1 MTADPLLLK
10 IGSAAA
16 VAAVVLL
23 FAAFARGGRGA
34 GSAPGTRPA
43 PAEDTRVV
51 AALDEEYQQ
60 AVKRNDADT
69 MARILA
75 DDFVLV
81 TGRGATYDKADL
93 LREAREGTTRYERQ
107 DVETREVRVWGDTA
121 VVTARLWIKG
131 VRGGEPI
138 DYRLWYSDTYVRTAK
153 GWRYALGQASLR
165 LPPGEP
171 VAPVR

>member
-16 VAAVVLL
+16 IAGAVLVV
-23 FAAFARGGRGA
+23 AAFACGERGA
-34 GSAPGTRPA
+34 ERPSARPA
-43 PAEDTRVV
+43 PAEDAAAV
-51 AALDEEYQQ
+51 ARLDEQYQQ

-81 TGRGATYDKADL
+81 TGRGATYSKEDL
-93 LREAREGTTRYERQ
+93 LREAREATTQYQRQ
-107 DVETREVRVWGDTA
+107 DVETRTVRVWGDTA

-131 VRGGEPI
+131 KSKGEPI

>member
-10 IGSAAA
+10 FGS
-16 VAAVVLL
+16 VAAIAGAAILVV
-23 FAAFARGGRGA
+23 AFARGCGA
-34 GSAPGTRPA
+34 ESAGARPA
-43 PAEDTRVV
+43 PAEDAAVV
-51 AALDEEYQQ
+51 ARLDEEYQQ

-81 TGRGATYDKADL
+81 TGRGATYSKADL
-93 LREAREGTTRYERQ
+93 LREAREATTQYERQ
-107 DVETREVRVWGDTA
+107 DVETRTVRMWGDTA

-131 VRGGEPI
+131 VHKGEPI
-138 DYRLWYSDTYVRTAK
+138 DYRLWYSDTYVRTAS

-171 VAPVR
+171 VPPVR